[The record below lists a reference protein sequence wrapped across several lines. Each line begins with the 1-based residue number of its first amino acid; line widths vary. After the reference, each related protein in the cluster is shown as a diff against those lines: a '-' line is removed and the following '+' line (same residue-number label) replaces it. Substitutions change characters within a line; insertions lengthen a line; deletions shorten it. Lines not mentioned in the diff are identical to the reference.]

1 MTTVTAT
8 PPPSLEERLADAED
22 ELLVAQRAVGHA
34 VLDGVDEQAAKQRVA
49 EIRARVEGLRLAQ
62 AEDVRR
68 AEEAAAAEVER
79 REAITRWEYV
89 AWFAEYIER
98 LGPVLKLR
106 AELKAAEEYAMAL
119 EDLTGALGK
128 SGQEY
133 VRWLEREADAG
144 RLEPIDLPRTT
155 TAQMRVHG
163 EYAYCGGH
171 VSLAEAG
178 ELSTDDTATWAKKL
192 APLVKQAASPLGKDA
207 KPANLP
213 WNAS

>member
-8 PPPSLEERLADAED
+8 SPPSLEERLADAED

-34 VLDGVDEQAAKQRVA
+34 VLDGVDEQATKQRVA

-79 REAITRWEYV
+79 REAITRWKYV

-98 LGPVLKLR
+98 LAPVLKLR
-106 AELKAAEEYAMAL
+106 AELKAAEEHATAL
-119 EDLTGALGK
+119 GNLTDVLGK
-128 SGQEY
+128 SGQDF
-133 VRWLEREADAG
+133 VRWLEIEADAG
-144 RLEPIDLPRTT
+144 RLKPIDLPRTT
-155 TAQMRVHG
+155 TVQMRVHG
-163 EYAYCGGH
+163 EYAYCGGSVSH
-171 VSLAEAG
+171 VEAG
-178 ELSTDDTATWAKKL
+178 QLSTDETVTWAKEL